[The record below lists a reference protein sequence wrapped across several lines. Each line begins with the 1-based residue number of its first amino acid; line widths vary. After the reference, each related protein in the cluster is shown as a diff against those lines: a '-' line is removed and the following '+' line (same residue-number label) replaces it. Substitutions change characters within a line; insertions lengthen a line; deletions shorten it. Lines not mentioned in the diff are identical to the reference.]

1 MFQWVKNLGIYGKN
15 LGAYG
20 KNLFERTLREP
31 DVNSRLVF
39 LGTFFITSALMA
51 GHFVVYAIGFLHG
64 KPPDPAYPT
73 ILGVL
78 GTGHGVNALGR
89 FFTKKSPNGNG
100 NGDNSVQSPDSD
112 TAPTVVP
119 SPLPPRLPTPGAPIS
134 SGN

>member
-1 MFQWVKNLGIYGKN
+1 MFQWAKN

-20 KNLFERTLREP
+20 KALFERTLREP

-39 LGTFFITSALMA
+39 LGTFFITSTLMA

-78 GTGHGVNALGR
+78 GAGHGVNALGR
-89 FFTKKSPNGNG
+89 FFTKKTPNGNG
-100 NGDNSVQSPDSD
+100 NGNNSAQPPDSD
-112 TAPTVVP
+112 MTPTVVP
-119 SPLPPRLPTPGAPIS
+119 SPSSLSSPLPLGLPTPGNPIP